1 MSNLIGRQEAYK
13 VQKKLVLENIRR
25 VFFTSLVCAVL
36 IPILMLINKSSV
48 SDFTVVTKS
57 MLTVSEIFSVLVI
70 GISFVA
76 LRSRDIRL
84 SSIIYRSFWLI
95 FETMCFV
102 ITYSDKVSGHGFTFY
117 SVMAAALFLIPVM
130 NFSEQLYYIVIL
142 AVYSVFM
149 SLKFEVSMNEIFSMV
164 VLCGMLIGISRTML
178 ARFTESITMKE
189 RERELRDNESI
200 DQLTGLLN
208 RKGLEKRID
217 EEMRDCIKSRRR
229 ASILMIDIDEM
240 GKYNDSFGMDH
251 GDECIRSVAEYISQI
266 ILRNT
271 DTICRLSG
279 GRFIVFMEGG
289 SDMEPVA
296 LAEKIRSN
304 VERKRIPHGRR
315 AANSFVTVS
324 IGVASCVPKYES
336 SFTEMYD
343 EAEDALFEAKEQG
356 RNVTVYDEQV
366 YGNYSRKAAY

>member
-1 MSNLIGRQEAYK
+1 MSNRLGRQETYK
-13 VQKKLVLENIRR
+13 LQKKLVLENIRR
-25 VFFTSLVCAVL
+25 VFFTSLICSVL
-36 IPILMLINKSSV
+36 IPVLMFINKTSTSE
-48 SDFTVVTKS
+48 FAPVTRS

-76 LRSRDIRL
+76 LRSRDIKL
-84 SSIIYRSFWLI
+84 STLVYRSFWLV
-95 FETMCFV
+95 FEVMGFV
-102 ITYSDKVSGHGFTFY
+102 INYSDKVSGHGFSFY
-117 SVMAAALFLIPVM
+117 SIMAVALFLVPVM
-130 NFSEQLYYIVIL
+130 SFSEQVYYIVIM
-142 AVYSVFM
+142 AVYTVFLSM
-149 SLKFEVSMNEIFSMV
+149 KFEVGMSEIFYMI
-164 VLCGMLIGISRTML
+164 VLCGILAGISRMML
-178 ARFTESITMKE
+178 AHLTESIMMKE
-189 RERELRDNESI
+189 HEREMRDNESI
-200 DQLTGLLN
+200 DPLTGLLN
-208 RKGLEKRID
+208 RKGLEKKID
-217 EEMRDCIKSRRR
+217 EEMRDCIMSRRR

-251 GDECIRSVAEYISQI
+251 GDDCIRSVAEYISQI

-315 AANSFVTVS
+315 AGNSFVTVS
-324 IGVASCVPKYES
+324 IGVASCIPKYES

-343 EAEDALFEAKEQG
+343 EAEDALFEAKENG
-356 RNVTVYDEQV
+356 RNVTVYEEQI
-366 YGNYSRKAAY
+366 YGKVSRRAAY